1 VVPQSSLV
9 VIANRLPVDDNVA
22 PDGACEWRRSPGG
35 LAGALH
41 AILQG
46 TPATWVGWSGEIGGD
61 APALP
66 DIGSLRLR
74 PVALSEAESRGYYE
88 GFANST
94 LWPLYHDA
102 VEPPVFDRGW
112 WETYRTVNRKFALAA
127 AEVAEPGAA
136 VWVQDY
142 HLQLVPAMLRELRPD
157 LLIGFF
163 LHVPFPP
170 PELFMQLPRRLE
182 LLEGMLGANLV
193 GFQRPQAAHNV
204 AQLATKL
211 LGAAA
216 TDDQILLR
224 DPVAGDRVVRTGAFP
239 VSIDV
244 EEMIALAARPDVV
257 NRARQLRTDL
267 GQPKRVL
274 LSVDRLDYI
283 KGIEHRLTA
292 YSELLRDGRVKV
304 RDTVMVQVAVPSRE
318 RVERYRNLRDRIE
331 GEVGRINGEYGRVGE
346 PAIHYLNQPFDRA
359 ELAALYQTADVMVV
373 TPLRDGMNLVAKE
386 FVAARADGGG
396 ALVLSEFAGSA
407 AELESAFQVNPHD
420 VDGLKATLLQAMEAQ
435 SADLGERMSR
445 MQAHLRQHDIVA
457 WARAYL
463 AALDHSGRMLELIP
477 ATRHA
482 ADAQAASSL
491 PSQSRMASM
500 GSAQPG
506 PTIRS

>member
-1 VVPQSSLV
+1 MRQSSLV
-9 VIANRLPVDDNVA
+9 VVANRLPLDDNVA

-41 AILQG
+41 GILRD
-46 TPATWVGWSGEIGGD
+46 TPATWVGWGGSIGAARD
-61 APALP
+61 LP

-74 PVALSEAESRGYYE
+74 PMAMSEDEQRGYYE

-102 VEPPVFDRGW
+102 VEQPVFDRGW
-112 WETYRTVNRKFALAA
+112 WETYRSVNRRFAEAA

-142 HLQLVPAMLRELRPD
+142 HLQLVPQLLREMRPD

-182 LLEGMLGANLV
+182 LLRGMLGADLV
-193 GFQRPQAAHNV
+193 GFQRPQAAHNI

-211 LGAAA
+211 LGAHGADAA
-216 TDDQILLR
+216 IVLD
-224 DPVAGDRVVRTGAFP
+224 GRVVRTGAFP

-244 EEMIALAARPDVV
+244 AEMRSLAARPYVV
-257 NRARQLRTDL
+257 NQARRLRHDL
-267 GQPKRVL
+267 GSHKKVL
-274 LSVDRLDYI
+274 LSVDRLDYT

-292 YSELLRDGRVKV
+292 YSELLRDGLLKLHDAVI
-304 RDTVMVQVAVPSRE
+304 VQVAVPSRE
-318 RVERYRNLRDRIE
+318 RVEHYRMLRDRIE
-331 GEVGRINGEYGRVGE
+331 REVGRINGEYGRVGE
-346 PAIHYLNQPFDRA
+346 PAIHYLNQSFDRA
-359 ELAALYQTADVMVV
+359 DLAALYLTADVMVV

-386 FVAARADGGG
+386 FVAARRDDTG

-407 AELESAFQVNPHD
+407 AELEDAFQVNPHD
-420 VDGLKATLLQAMEAQ
+420 VDGLKDTLRQAMAADP
-435 SADLGERMSR
+435 ADLAARMAAMR
-445 MQAHLRQHDIVA
+445 RHLTSHDIDA

-463 AALDHSGRMLELIP
+463 SALDESGRLV
-477 ATRHA
+477 RH
-482 ADAQAASSL
+482 L
-491 PSQSRMASM
+491 TGGR
-500 GSAQPG
+500 
-506 PTIRS
+506 

>member
-1 VVPQSSLV
+1 VVV
-9 VIANRLPVDDNVA
+9 ANRLPLDDNAA

-41 AILQG
+41 AILQQ
-46 TPATWVGWSGEIGGD
+46 TPATWVGWAGGIGP
-61 APALP
+61 APSLP
-66 DIGSLRLR
+66 DIGTLRLR
-74 PVALSEAESRGYYE
+74 PVPLTEDELRGYYE
-88 GFANST
+88 GVANST

-112 WETYRTVNRKFALAA
+112 WETYRAVNLRFAEAA

-142 HLQLVPAMLRELRPD
+142 HLQLVPQMLRELRPD

-170 PELFMQLPRRLE
+170 PELFMQLPRRVE
-182 LLEGMLGANLV
+182 LLRGMLGADLV

-216 TDDQILLR
+216 TDDQITL
-224 DPVAGDRVVRTGAFP
+224 GDRTVRTGAFP

-244 EEMIALAARPDVV
+244 AEMQALAARPDVV
-257 NRARQLRTDL
+257 DRARQLRADL
-267 GQPKRVL
+267 GRPRRVL
-274 LSVDRLDYI
+274 LSVDRLDYT

-292 YSELLRDGRVKV
+292 YSELLHEQRIKV
-304 RDTVMVQVAVPSRE
+304 HDTVMVQVAVPSRE
-318 RVERYRNLRDRIE
+318 RVENYRALRDRIE
-331 GEVGRINGEYGRVGE
+331 GEVGRINGEYGRVGG

-359 ELAALYQTADVMVV
+359 DLAALYQTADVMVV

-386 FVAARADGGG
+386 FVAARAGGGG
-396 ALVLSEFAGSA
+396 ALVLSEFAGA
-407 AELESAFQVNPHD
+407 ADELHGAFLVNPHD
-420 VDGLKATLLQAMEAQ
+420 VDGLKATLLQAIEADPD
-435 SADLGERMSR
+435 DLAARMAAMR
-445 MQAHLRQHDIVA
+445 THLRSHDIVA

-463 AALDHSGRMLELIP
+463 STLDHTGRLASWLP
-477 ATRHA
+477 RQRAGAAATV
-482 ADAQAASSL
+482 
-491 PSQSRMASM
+491 
-500 GSAQPG
+500 
-506 PTIRS
+506 

>member
-1 VVPQSSLV
+1 LRQSSLV
-9 VIANRLPVDDNVA
+9 VVANRLPLDDSAA

-35 LAGALH
+35 LASALH
-41 AILQG
+41 AIVEQ
-46 TPATWVGWSGEIGGD
+46 TPATWVGWAGGCGP

-66 DIGSLRLR
+66 DIGRLR
-74 PVALSEAESRGYYE
+74 IRPIALTAEDLGGYYE

-102 VEPPVFDRGW
+102 VEQPVFDRRW
-112 WETYRTVNRKFALAA
+112 WEAYRYVNRRFAA
-127 AEVAEPGAA
+127 AAAAVAERGAA

-157 LLIGFF
+157 LVIGFF

-170 PELFMQLPRRLE
+170 PELYMQLPRRVE
-182 LLEGMLGANLV
+182 LLRGMLGADLV

-211 LGAAA
+211 LGAVA
-216 TDDQILLR
+216 TNDEIVLDD
-224 DPVAGDRVVRTGAFP
+224 GRVVRTGAFP

-244 EEMIALAARPDVV
+244 AEMRALAARPDVV
-257 NRARQLRTDL
+257 SHSRQLRADL
-267 GQPKRVL
+267 GQPRRVL
-274 LSVDRLDYI
+274 LSVDRLDYT

-292 YSELLRDGRVKV
+292 YSELLRDGLLKV
-304 RDTVMVQVAVPSRE
+304 HDTVIVQVAVPSRE
-318 RVERYRNLRDRIE
+318 RVEHYQILRDRIE

-386 FVAARADGGG
+386 FVAARADGAG
-396 ALVLSEFAGSA
+396 ALVLSEFAGAA
-407 AELESAFQVNPHD
+407 AELTDAFLVNPHD
-420 VDGLKATLLQAMEAQ
+420 VDGLKQSLLQAMEAPA
-435 SADLGERMSR
+435 ADLAARMSAMR
-445 MQAHLRQHDIVA
+445 AHLDRHDILA

-463 AALDHSGRMLELIP
+463 SALDHTGNLAGRLP
-477 ATRHA
+477 A
-482 ADAQAASSL
+482 
-491 PSQSRMASM
+491 
-500 GSAQPG
+500 
-506 PTIRS
+506 